1 MKRKIPASRD
11 VTKHTLGPKGSP
23 QLARELLARYPKVDP
38 ALLLHAVV
46 SHYFLLLKFG
56 SSANERFACEFL
68 NLVLLQAVKLENEA
82 VLAARPGKGDA

>member
-1 MKRKIPASRD
+1 MRGAGWR
-11 VTKHTLGPKGSP
+11 HLLG
-23 QLARELLARYPKVDP
+23 
-38 ALLLHAVV
+38 VV